1 MTRVGRAGPAP
12 GARLFPPYLVEV
24 LHRLRY
30 AVGIC
35 LVVGLVPLHLP
46 LLFLH
51 GLDDRTEDAL
61 ARQNASARVRA
72 APGRVRGAVVL
83 RVAENLLTRLLGD
96 AGTHSDAPHGEVHG
110 RMTPAGIAKSAPKSA
125 APRNARE
132 ARSEERGGCIAP
144 PNATNFG
151 EKVEP
156 VVLDSLSSVASAPGV
171 GAARATPSGARGG
184 EIWVFGW
191 HRSFSEHENRM
202 ETSLKSEQ
210 IGVNRSSEFSLV

>member
-24 LHRLRY
+24 LHRLPY
-30 AVGIC
+30 AVGVC
-35 LVVGLVPLHLP
+35 LVVGLVPPHPPLP
-46 LLFLH
+46 FRH

-72 APGRVRGAVVL
+72 APGRIGGAVVL
-83 RVAENLLTRLLGD
+83 PVAGNLLTRLLGD
-96 AGTHSDAPHGEVHG
+96 AGIHRDARHGEV
-110 RMTPAGIAKSAPKSA
+110 RDRVTSAGIAKNAPKSA

-144 PNATNFG
+144 PNATNFR

-156 VVLDSLSSVASAPGV
+156 VVLDSLSSVAPAPGV
-171 GAARATPSGARGG
+171 AAARATRYRVGDSW
-184 EIWVFGW
+184 IWVFGW
-191 HRSFSEHENRM
+191 HRSFSEHEKRM

-210 IGVNRSSEFSLV
+210 IGVNRSSEFNLV